1 MAQAAQ
7 GKWRGWG
14 ICSWNKRH
22 PFHLGALLEALLE
35 EVALKAGKDLGVDEK
50 WGRLPGLQSD
60 DWS

>member
-1 MAQAAQ
+1 M
-7 GKWRGWG
+7 
-14 ICSWNKRH
+14 
-22 PFHLGALLEALLE
+22 EALLE